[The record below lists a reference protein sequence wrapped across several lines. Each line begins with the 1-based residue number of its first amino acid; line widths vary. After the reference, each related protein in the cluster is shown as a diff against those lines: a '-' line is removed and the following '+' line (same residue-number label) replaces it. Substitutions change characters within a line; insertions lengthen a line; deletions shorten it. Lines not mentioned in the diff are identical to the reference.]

1 MAATPG
7 ADPAQPVVL
16 LLTDPLMGAHAAP
29 GHPERPERLEAVEH
43 GVEDGAGQAGARL
56 VRPQVVPADQATLER
71 VHPAAYLAGLE
82 TAASRG
88 GGWIDADTYV
98 APGSMTAARLAAG
111 AAVQG
116 ARAVCDGTATIAF
129 AVVRPPGHHAMSA
142 RPSGFCLLN
151 NAAVSVM
158 DLRASARAGR
168 VAILDWDVH
177 HGDGTQD
184 IFDADP
190 TVAYASTHQ
199 SPFFPGTGE
208 AAERGR
214 GAGLGTMFN
223 APLAPGSGDREF
235 VAAWKDLLLPAIESF
250 RPDAIVL
257 SAGFD
262 AHRSDPL
269 AHLEVTEDGYE
280 QVGRRIGELASSID
294 LPGVAVILEGGYDLP
309 ALRASA
315 AATVRGILRGLRG
328 A

>member
-1 MAATPG
+1 
-7 ADPAQPVVL
+7 
-16 LLTDPLMGAHAAP
+16 
-29 GHPERPERLEAVEH
+29 
-43 GVEDGAGQAGARL
+43 
-56 VRPQVVPADQATLER
+56 
-71 VHPAAYLAGLE
+71 
-82 TAASRG
+82 
-88 GGWIDADTYV
+88 
-98 APGSMTAARLAAG
+98 
-111 AAVQG
+111 
-116 ARAVCDGTATIAF
+116 
-129 AVVRPPGHHAMSA
+129 MSA

-151 NAAVSVM
+151 NAAVSAM
-158 DLRASARAGR
+158 DLRASARAAR

-199 SPFFPGTGE
+199 APLFPGTGE
-208 AAERGR
+208 TTERGR

-223 APLAPGSGDREF
+223 APLAPGSGDLEF
-235 VAAWKDLLLPAIESF
+235 VAAWEELLLPAIEAF

-280 QVGRRIGELASSID
+280 RVGHRIGEMASRIGI
-294 LPGVAVILEGGYDLP
+294 PGVAVTLEGGYDLA
-309 ALRASA
+309 ALRAST
-315 AATVRGILRGLRG
+315 AATVRGLLDGLRG